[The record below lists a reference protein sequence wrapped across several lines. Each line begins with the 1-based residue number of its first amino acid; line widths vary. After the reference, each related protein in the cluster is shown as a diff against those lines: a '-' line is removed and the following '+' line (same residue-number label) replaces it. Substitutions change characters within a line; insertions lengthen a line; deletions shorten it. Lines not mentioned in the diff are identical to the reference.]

1 MGWLFRVE
9 RGTWGFLLGKG
20 ALGSSVLLGIGEVS
34 LQIPL
39 RRSTPQPPEFRISRY
54 FYGGHVNFLVS
65 IDDLTTP
72 IQLS

>member
-1 MGWLFRVE
+1 M
-9 RGTWGFLLGKG
+9 
-20 ALGSSVLLGIGEVS
+20 LLGIGEVS